1 MVSVSGEGPTPPD
14 VGLISQSRQSLPVA
28 VWLTRIPS
36 PVQLRNACV
45 AESLGSSAR
54 RRSLGFCLLCEV
66 TPSAQRG
73 RSLSGQTSR
82 STLGPWQSRCG
93 ITLPPCVGQR
103 KKVTVPSRP
112 DATRST
118 AAIFFEGQKS
128 GIKKK
133 RGERGQTPSLF
144 MVLLAIPFFFKKLNS
159 PHLIF

>member
-1 MVSVSGEGPTPPD
+1 MVSVSGEGQTSPD
-14 VGLISQSRQSLPVA
+14 VGLTSQSRQSLPVA
-28 VWLTRIPS
+28 VWLTRPPS
-36 PVQLRNACV
+36 DVQLRNACV

-54 RRSLGFCLLCEV
+54 RWSLGFCLLCEV

-82 STLGPWQSRCG
+82 STLGPWESRCG
-93 ITLPPCVGQR
+93 ITLPPCVGPR
-103 KKVTVPSRP
+103 KKVTVSSRP

-133 RGERGQTPSLF
+133 KEEREVKLPPFL
-144 MVLLAIPFFFKKLNS
+144 MVLLAIPFFFLS
-159 PHLIF
+159 